1 MSENPLKYINGKK
14 IRTQYFNSLIYS
26 NLFLMSSVPLLM
38 LLIDIQEHKFVFSNW
53 LSNVFICFGVMLILS
68 FPLIL
73 LSILNRHCFGRIVC
87 VLDDKGI
94 HYREGFIKWE
104 DINSIEYF
112 ISNQRRYSYDPFRSC
127 RAVIYTDKGSISLLH
142 SPFYILASIKKIK
155 PNIPS
160 GMSRSSK
167 FRIIFLAILLYVF
180 VVIFP
185 IILQ

>member
-14 IRTQYFNSLIYS
+14 IRTQYFNSLIYL

-38 LLIDIQEHKFVFSNW
+38 LLIDLQKNNFVFSKW
-53 LSNVFICFGVMLILS
+53 IGNVFTTIFLTLDFCL
-68 FPLIL
+68 PLIL
-73 LSILNRHCFGRIVC
+73 LSVLNRYCFGRIVC
-87 VLDDKGI
+87 VLDDRGI

-104 DINSIEYF
+104 DVNSIEYF

-142 SPFYILASIKKIK
+142 APFYILASIKKIK

-167 FRIIFLAILLYVF
+167 FRIILLAILLYVF

-185 IILQ
+185 VILQ